1 MNSKLLK
8 MVLLLA
14 FAAANV
20 LSATYTVSKNG
31 LGGYTTLKDAIEAA
45 GDGDEVVILD
55 YETYTEQVTIFEKKN
70 FTLRSENPTATR
82 KPTIQWKDTENILP
96 QVRDDA
102 KDSARINFDQNG
114 ALRVMRSM
122 NVLIEGINI
131 DGGGNYPF
139 ASKEDVWENEKEN
152 KWYPMQHGN
161 AALVLWIAGGV
172 TVRHC
177 DLSNAFFGISFK
189 DRNEGG
195 IFANSNPADIQ
206 TWKVVPLSGF
216 GRQETT

>member
-139 ASKEDVWENEKEN
+139 ASKK
-152 KWYPMQHGN
+152 M
-161 AALVLWIAGGV
+161 
-172 TVRHC
+172 
-177 DLSNAFFGISFK
+177 
-189 DRNEGG
+189 
-195 IFANSNPADIQ
+195 
-206 TWKVVPLSGF
+206 F
-216 GRQETT
+216 GRMKRKTNGTRCNMVMLL